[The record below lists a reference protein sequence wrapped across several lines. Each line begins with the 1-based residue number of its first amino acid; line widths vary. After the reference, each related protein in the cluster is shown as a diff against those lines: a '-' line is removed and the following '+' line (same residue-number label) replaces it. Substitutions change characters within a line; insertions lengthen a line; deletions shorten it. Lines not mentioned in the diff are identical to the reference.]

1 MPADGTLEI
10 KHEVSPAKIADAQP
24 KSGERYQASFTDKCL
39 GTRWWAF
46 GSLEEFE
53 NVRFGQ
59 WKDEEKREGEEKR
72 EAKGEGPDEG
82 ELFMGER
89 PNDLALTI
97 EVGTVEFVIA

>member
-10 KHEVSPAKIADAQP
+10 KHEVSPAKIADAQL
-24 KSGERYQASFTDKCL
+24 KSGEKYQASFTDKCL

-59 WKDEEKREGEEKR
+59 WKDEEKGEEK
-72 EAKGEGPDEG
+72 GQGPDVG
-82 ELFMGER
+82 KLFMGER
-89 PNDLALTI
+89 PNDLAFII
-97 EVGTVEFVIA
+97 EVGTVEFEIG